1 MTLPNQPP
9 RARYYYPN
17 GYRIKPERG
26 LEAMNIRSLFTR
38 RDAGPE
44 AVRSTTE
51 LTPSE
56 LFLLSLFLKPRLRE
70 TITGPGWNDVW
81 RGSLGQEPSS
91 VLDSF
96 LRQGLLRPCDGA
108 EKLDVRFRVPEL
120 VELCKRH
127 GLPQKGKKAEL
138 IARLVEG
145 VSSTEITALT
155 SDVHPLRCS
164 DSGATLAEAYR
175 RKADAARQEAE
186 DSCIDALHRGELAQ
200 ACQIV
205 RRFEAR
211 QPIPRGM
218 GVDWSNPDIS
228 HELGLLVALFQN
240 TLPST
245 APLTTIAAAMSLL
258 WGTGPEKWLPK
269 EPSDSGKRRRR
280 TPEEKA
286 AEVAARME
294 AFRANHERTLEGYRA
309 NRDVIIAVEILA
321 AQSSC
326 DFCKKQVGHYPLD
339 SVPPLPHADCTH
351 DMGCRCVYVPVTRF
365 SDL

>member
-1 MTLPNQPP
+1 MAGIAWA
-9 RARYYYPN
+9 RAS
-17 GYRIKPERG
+17 GI
-26 LEAMNIRSLFTR
+26 L
-38 RDAGPE
+38 DAF
-44 AVRSTTE
+44 V
-51 LTPSE
+51 
-56 LFLLSLFLKPRLRE
+56 
-70 TITGPGWNDVW
+70 
-81 RGSLGQEPSS
+81 
-91 VLDSF
+91 
-96 LRQGLLRPCDGA
+96 RQGLLRPCDGR
-108 EKLDVRFRVPEL
+108 EKLEVKYRVPEL
-120 VELCKRH
+120 VDLSKRH
-127 GLPQKGKKAEL
+127 GLPHKGKKAEL
-138 IARLVEG
+138 IARLIEC
-145 VSSTEITALT
+145 VSPTEITALT
-155 SDVHPLRCS
+155 SDVHPLRCTEV
-164 DSGATLAEAYR
+164 GTTWAEAFKQ
-175 RKADAARQEAE
+175 KADAARQEAE
-186 DSCIDALHRGELAQ
+186 TSCMDALRRGELAQ

-240 TLPST
+240 KPPST
-245 APLTTIAAAMSLL
+245 APLTTIAAAMGLL

-326 DFCKKQVGHYPLD
+326 DFCKKQVGRYPLD

-351 DMGCRCVYVPVTRF
+351 DMGCRCVYVPVTGL

>member
-1 MTLPNQPP
+1 
-9 RARYYYPN
+9 
-17 GYRIKPERG
+17 
-26 LEAMNIRSLFTR
+26 MNLRSLFSK
-38 RDAGPE
+38 RDNAAPRPVNE
-44 AVRSTTE
+44 PQALSQQ
-51 LTPSE
+51 E
-56 LFLLSLFLKPRLRE
+56 LFLLSLFLKPRLRQ

-81 RGSLGQEPSS
+81 RASLGKEPAR
-91 VLDSF
+91 VLDDF
-96 LRQGLLRPCDGA
+96 VTQGLLRNCDSA
-108 EKLDVRFRVPEL
+108 EKLDVKFRVPEL
-120 VELCKRH
+120 VDLCKRH

-164 DSGATLAEAYR
+164 DSGATLAEAHK

-186 DSCIDALHRGELAQ
+186 DSCINALHRGELAQ

-240 TLPST
+240 KPPST
-245 APLTTIAAAMSLL
+245 APLTTIAAAMGLL

-326 DFCKKQVGHYPLD
+326 DFCKKQVGRYPLD
-339 SVPPLPHADCTH
+339 SVPPLPHAECTH
-351 DMGCRCVYVPVTRF
+351 EMGCRCVYVPVTRF